1 MPQSTQSNAALKL
14 YILVRIFYFYFFPLN
29 MISKFFLNCRI
40 GYSMI
45 TDAEEKGLITP
56 GEVSN

>member
-1 MPQSTQSNAALKL
+1 MILTFSPYHLTESYVLPFTLLQYLDLKYCICVMYL
-14 YILVRIFYFYFFPLN
+14 
-29 MISKFFLNCRI
+29 CRI

-56 GEVSN
+56 GVVGN